1 MVYVHL
7 ADGFEE
13 IEAITIVDILRRAGL
28 ETETVSVMGR
38 LAVTGAHGVQVV
50 ADIVFEDAVY
60 DNCELLVL
68 PGGMPGATNLDEHA
82 RLREKIQSFARQD
95 KKLAAICAA
104 PLVLGH
110 PGVLEGK
117 KATCYPGFEAELTGA
132 VLTETAVCVSGNI
145 TTSRG
150 PATAAAFALELVRQ
164 LKSDAVS
171 DSVAQDMLIKK

>member
-28 ETETVSVMGR
+28 ETETVSIMGR
-38 LAVTGAHGVQVV
+38 LSVTGAHGVQIV

-60 DNCELLVL
+60 DNCELIVL

-110 PGVLEGK
+110 AGVLEGK
-117 KATCYPGFEAELTGA
+117 EATCYPGFEAELTGA
-132 VLTETAVCVSGNI
+132 IPTETAVCVSGNI

-150 PATAAAFALELVRQ
+150 PATAATFALELVRQ

-171 DSVAQDMLIKK
+171 DSVAADMLLK

>member
-1 MVYVHL
+1 MIYVHL

-13 IEAITIVDILRRAGL
+13 IEALTVVDILRRAGL
-28 ETETVSVMGR
+28 KTETVSVMGR
-38 LAVTGAHGVQVV
+38 LPVTGAHGVQVI

-60 DNCELLVL
+60 ADCELIVL

-110 PGVLEGK
+110 AGVLEGK
-117 KATCYPGFEAELTGA
+117 EATCYPGFEKELTGA
-132 VLTETAVCVSGNI
+132 VLTDTAVCVSGNI

-150 PATAAAFALELVRQ
+150 PATAAPFALELVRQ
-164 LKSDAVS
+164 LKSDDAS
-171 DSVAQDMLIKK
+171 DTVASDMLF